1 MTAEGIRWVMPA
13 KRRRILILGGTGEAR
28 HLAGRAVEI
37 LPNNVEVI
45 SSYAGRT
52 ARAKDPPGTVREGG
66 FGGASG
72 LANYLRDANVDMVI
86 DATHPF
92 AAAISAH
99 AATAAIKT
107 GRPHLILRRPDWVLP
122 KDAQTTFVSD
132 MATAARQLAASGSR
146 AFLSTGGQELDAF
159 AGIPNVW
166 FLVRLISEP
175 QRKLPLDNYAV
186 ITGRP
191 PFSES
196 TEARLL
202 RENDIDIMVSK
213 HSGGILPAK
222 ITAAVAQDIPLI
234 LIRQPSAPFGAH
246 LTTIDDAIAWIQ
258 DRL

>member
-1 MTAEGIRWVMPA
+1 MPA

-28 HLAGRAVEI
+28 RLACLAVEN

-52 ARAKDPPGTVREGG
+52 ARPLNPPGTVREGG
-66 FGGASG
+66 FGGADG
-72 LANYLRDANVDMVI
+72 LAKYLKEAEIDMVI

-99 AATAAIKT
+99 AATATAAI
-107 GRPHLILRRPDWVLP
+107 GRPRLMLRRPDWVLP
-122 KDAQTTFVSD
+122 EDAQTTFVRD
-132 MATAARQLAASGSR
+132 MAAAAGRLAAQGGR
-146 AFLSTGGQELDAF
+146 AFLSTGTQEIDAF

-175 QRKLPLDNYAV
+175 QDRLSLDDYAV
-186 ITGRP
+186 ITARP

-196 TEARLL
+196 AEASLL
-202 RENDIDIMVSK
+202 QENRIDMLVSK
-213 HSGGILPAK
+213 HSGGPLPAK
-222 ITAAVAQDIPLI
+222 ISAAVAQDIPLI
-234 LIRQPSAPFGAH
+234 LIRQPLEPYGEHVEA
-246 LTTIDDAIAWIQ
+246 IDDAIAWIE

>member
-1 MTAEGIRWVMPA
+1 MPA

-28 HLAGRAVEI
+28 RLACLAVEN

-52 ARAKDPPGTVREGG
+52 ARPLDPPGTVREGG
-66 FGGASG
+66 FGGADG
-72 LANYLRDANVDMVI
+72 LEKYLIEAAIDMVI

-99 AATAAIKT
+99 AAAATAAI
-107 GRPHLILRRPDWVLP
+107 GRPRLMLRRPDWVLP
-122 KDAQTTFVSD
+122 EAAQTTFVRD
-132 MATAARQLAASGSR
+132 MAAAADRLAAQGGR
-146 AFLSTGGQELDAF
+146 AFLSTGTQEIDAF

-175 QRKLPLDNYAV
+175 QDRLSLDDYAV

-191 PFSES
+191 PFSET
-196 TEARLL
+196 TEAALL
-202 RENDIDIMVSK
+202 QENRIDMLVSK
-213 HSGGILPAK
+213 HSGGPLPAK
-222 ITAAVAQDIPLI
+222 ISAAVAQDIPLI
-234 LIRQPSAPFGAH
+234 LIRQPSEPYGVHVEA
-246 LTTIDDAIAWIQ
+246 IDDAIAWIE